1 MLVRLLLALL
11 LLLPFRLFFAILRLA
26 LRLLLPRKVPPY
38 AVLRLEGALPWQEP
52 KQRRWAPKRP
62 GHSIERI
69 EALLEVAKGETELRG
84 VVVTVDELRAPAAR
98 LDAVTEALERL
109 RREGKEVVLY
119 LRQATAGD
127 FALARAADRIFLAP
141 GGMLLLVGHAAS
153 LTSLRGGLDK
163 LGIVPEFARVG
174 RWKSAPERFTREDI
188 SPENRQVVEEILDH
202 RFERLITQISART
215 GGDRAKAK
223 RLIDE
228 GPYTSRRARSV
239 GLVDELVYPDEVG
252 PVLLGAAP
260 ERAADQSAEA
270 AESGEE
276 SGGANGSGQQEGAA
290 TTGSPDQRGSG
301 GGRALPNEEERALQP
316 IERLETSKRWRM
328 RWPKVLLRPQIAV
341 IPIDGLIKPGK
352 SAKLPGFSA
361 FAGDRT
367 VAQNLEQARKDP
379 RVQGVVVRI
388 DSRGGAAPAS
398 ELMWRAV
405 LRCAREK
412 PTVAYVESVA
422 ASGGYFAAAGA
433 GRIVAAPGALVGS
446 IGVFSGRFDARAL
459 LRRLGVHQEVV
470 LRGAHA
476 GLLEPAHAL
485 SDEERRSIEEE
496 IESIYEDFVER
507 VAEGRGLTREE
518 VLEHAEGRV
527 FVAAEAPKA
536 LVDELGDFRAA
547 LRWICKEIDRPLE
560 QVEVRPEP
568 KDGLSSDLGQF
579 LNPQATFADGPL
591 APLGRSPLLLW
602 GHGLA
607 PGLIDGK

>member
-260 ERAADQSAEA
+260 ERAA
-270 AESGEE
+270 
-276 SGGANGSGQQEGAA
+276 
-290 TTGSPDQRGSG
+290 
-301 GGRALPNEEERALQP
+301 GRALPNEEERALQP

-507 VAEGRGLTREE
+507 VAEGRGLNREE
-518 VLEHAEGRV
+518 VLVHAEGRV

-568 KDGLSSDLGQF
+568 KDGLSSGLGQF

-602 GHGLA
+602 GHGLT